1 MFLQDKA
8 VELEELKVKHMEL
21 LQQMTALKARNRTL
35 SSQVKSNAKASHSAK
50 SRLQSRELQPC
61 PNCTST
67 KAVGERELA
76 RKDKEIHS
84 LRQELK

>member
-1 MFLQDKA
+1 MSLQDKA

-21 LQQMTALKARNRTL
+21 LQQMTALKARNHTL
-35 SSQVKSNAKASHSAK
+35 SSQVKSNAKASNSAK
-50 SRLQSRELQPC
+50 SKLQSGEIQSC
-61 PNCTST
+61 PNCAST

-84 LRQELK
+84 LRQELR